1 VNIDPESL
9 VPRLPR
15 ASDLRPFPTTKC
27 IEYEDGEVGAVR
39 CLSVSPDGQ
48 FMVSGGEDG
57 VARLFEVQTGRLI
70 RKWDLGDMAKVVE
83 KDDEVSLLWSRAV

>member
-1 VNIDPESL
+1 
-9 VPRLPR
+9 
-15 ASDLRPFPTTKC
+15 
-27 IEYEDGEVGAVR
+27 
-39 CLSVSPDGQ
+39 
-48 FMVSGGEDG
+48 MVSGGEDG